1 MEQNVGGNKYY
12 EEVREHTA
20 GGKLRPSAIAHAIVL
35 FPVPLGPMIIF
46 KYGPGVNSTK
56 S

>member
-1 MEQNVGGNKYY
+1 MSDETEYY
-12 EEVREHTA
+12 EVHGHTA
-20 GGKLRPSAIAHAIVL
+20 GGKLRPRAIAHAIVL
-35 FPVPLGPMIIF
+35 FPVPLGPMIMF